1 MFDFFQAWSFVL
13 FRGGWGGRVLTN
25 AKYASWF
32 GGGAVDDR
40 VAAQGAAARWAVF
53 RKTRMNEVPLDVV
66 TGLGRDFR
74 CRLENDR
81 FIVLSRGAEG
91 QPSAFFDTVF
101 GPREADDTAPLFE
114 AGETAPDHAAVRAAV
129 VSTYN
134 RPQALARTLPQIV
147 ALGVPVLVVD
157 DGSSADAAAENRAL
171 AETHG
176 AAYLA
181 LPANRGIAAAINAG
195 IAYWLADPAIA
206 WISYFQDDVDVVAD
220 LFDVLAAYEDARTQP
235 VMTGLDTNEH
245 ATLRTVEEA
254 GGRVLKYKDNS
265 TGMHLHC
272 HRDYWTAVLP
282 IPSRYLGAP
291 KAGQGGSGADSWIVK
306 RAPAAAVPR
315 GLSVLCIPGLVT
327 TFAWRGEDST
337 WGNQHLLDRP

>member
-1 MFDFFQAWSFVL
+1 MVDFLHAWLFVL
-13 FRGGWGGRVLTN
+13 FRGGCGGRVVTN
-25 AKYASWF
+25 AKYAPWF
-32 GGGAVDDR
+32 A
-40 VAAQGAAARWAVF
+40 GAAVADGAGARWAVF
-53 RKTRMNEVPLDVV
+53 RKTRINEVPLDLINR
-66 TGLGRDFR
+66 LGRDFR
-74 CRLENDR
+74 CRLENGR
-81 FIVLSRGAEG
+81 FIVLGRGTEG

-101 GPREADDTAPLFE
+101 VPREAGDAAAMFD
-114 AGETAPDHAAVRAAV
+114 AGDETPHQVGARAAV

-134 RPQALARTLPQIV
+134 RPQALARTLPQLT

-157 DGSSADAAAENRAL
+157 DGSSAAAAAENRAL
-171 AETHG
+171 AEANN

-195 IAYWLADPAIA
+195 IAYWLADPDVA
-206 WISYFQDDVDVVAD
+206 WISYFQDDVDVD
-220 LFDVLAAYEDARTQP
+220 PGLFEVLAVYEDAKTQP

-245 ATLRTVEEA
+245 AALSTVEA
-254 GGRVLKYKDNS
+254 DGRTLKYKDNS

-282 IPSRYLGAP
+282 VPARYLGAP
-291 KAGQGGSGADSWIVK
+291 KAGRGGSGADAWIVK
-306 RAPAAAVPR
+306 RAPGSVVAR
-315 GLSVLCIPGLVT
+315 GLSVLCVPGLVT